1 MPACLGQIE
10 IESETVWRKQK
21 PHTVLVP
28 IEGGKDATSG
38 HLYYIC
44 THVKMHTLKEREGG
58 GEGERKRERG
68 GKGERNKPLQRVAPR
83 PPSATPAE
91 DAGACA
97 AAELV
102 PVSLNDDILLLS
114 SHAEAL
120 QRHYL
125 LYWIAEQ
132 HLCGLRLCDRVLLRQ
147 QTTSVSRCSSSENV
161 SHRKRGRLVL
171 LCVNDVFQIKLHHR
185 YGTAIFVSRTA
196 SDGWKIKKKVRKQ
209 LEVPQWVWYGAWK
222 DWGCCTGCVQLK

>member
-1 MPACLGQIE
+1 
-10 IESETVWRKQK
+10 
-21 PHTVLVP
+21 VP
-28 IEGGKDATSG
+28 IEGGKDATNG

-68 GKGERNKPLQRVAPR
+68 GKGERSKPLQRGAPR

-125 LYWIAEQ
+125 LY
-132 HLCGLRLCDRVLLRQ
+132 
-147 QTTSVSRCSSSENV
+147 
-161 SHRKRGRLVL
+161 
-171 LCVNDVFQIKLHHR
+171 
-185 YGTAIFVSRTA
+185 
-196 SDGWKIKKKVRKQ
+196 
-209 LEVPQWVWYGAWK
+209 
-222 DWGCCTGCVQLK
+222 